1 MSTDNSRILTSDAQ
15 RSMFGI
21 HTPVKTTGK
30 LGSVMV
36 SDCQLAFPK
45 DTVKHRVGR
54 FYEMKPTTNRLASA
68 ITANTMSAAVPFRV
82 IWRYFD
88 EFISKGNFM
97 VQNGAFSVPYIQ
109 RTEDKSSD
117 QIPQVSASSLLGYAL
132 MNLSGHQG
140 ILCNYEPEVYP
151 DTAANYEHISGNAA
165 DYDFDFVDWQGVI
178 RQSARGYKSGAYIP
192 YLRSSLM
199 PRLVGDGISSNRQVN
214 VNWLYSNTKSDLVY
228 HFYSPEAIMQAQIL
242 FALQKK
248 MNPSATYEFTEGDI
262 TCLDVHIS
270 TTSGIPY
277 FVVGYGVNPV
287 RGFNSYVA
295 DNKVGTSD
303 FNSYIPSSGLWH
315 FRLDV
320 QNGTF
325 VSLTLNKDFVANAES
340 GNVPG
345 NYSYCVYNN
354 SLYMAKLCA
363 SFAITQLLNHSSLF
377 GYGSLCESFGHH
389 FFENVTLRDLYTDYV
404 DSVFD
409 FAGFWGAYD
418 PETTIP
424 VLNRN
429 LLAGIQSYSPGNP
442 NYMMN
447 MLPYAA
453 YQKII
458 TDRFLLPH
466 QILSNNTGED
476 STVDTNPYDSPYF
489 RNNMVPTVLFGKP
502 FPNVDG
508 IDWLQYQTIKWDDE
522 TSEWYLT
529 SADRSA
535 LQGSVPEKLH
545 FCIPVNQMLHLF
557 VDRGALMDMDVFTKI
572 WQKQDRNVTQLLN
585 QSSYG
590 VNADGSINAKQF
602 LMASAASKYL
612 NFGGTDQLAKDVIEN
627 QFGVNSVPDCLDR
640 VIVLDTKQNVLQVQE
655 VLNQG
660 GATDSE
666 GNSMALGDRVS
677 ICTNAIP
684 VTTCYDCFCPEFCYL
699 LDLHWFSV
707 ATERVNVPNAGVRKL
722 EVIGSDTDVRKAFQI
737 ALFPAYQSSG
747 DEMLKMSDIEAFADD
762 DDVAWTNKNNTL
774 KDGYAEYRGEWKN
787 KYEKQIVTPYP
798 QYRKG
803 RFAPS
808 LTYAYLQPT
817 PFQYDLHL
825 VDRYGDAFQIAF
837 DNFHFKKST
846 MTKLD
851 NVGIEGM

>member
-21 HTPVKTTGK
+21 HNPVKDTGK
-30 LGSVMV
+30 LGSIKV
-36 SDCQLAFPK
+36 SDCQFAFPK

-54 FYEMKPTTNRLASA
+54 FYELKPTTHRLASK
-68 ITANTMSAAVPFRV
+68 ITANTMSVAVPLRS
-82 IWRYFD
+82 IWRYYD
-88 EFISKGNFM
+88 EFISKGSHI
-97 VQNGAFSVPYIQ
+97 VQSGGLNVPYIQ
-109 RTEDKSSD
+109 QTEDKSSD
-117 QIPQVSASSLLGYAL
+117 EIPQVDAAKLLCYAL
-132 MNLSGHQG
+132 LNLSGDAG
-140 ILCNYEPEVYP
+140 KLCAYDPINTP
-151 DTAANYEHISGNAA
+151 DTTEGYEKVNGNAA
-165 DYDFDFVDWQGVI
+165 DYDFDFVDWQGI
-178 RQSARGYKSGAYIP
+178 LRPSARAYKSGAYIP

-199 PRLVGDGISSNRQVN
+199 PRLVGDGVSSNRMVN
-214 VNWLYSNTKSDLVY
+214 VNWLYDNRNADIVY
-228 HFYSPEAIMQAQIL
+228 HFYNPEAVMQAQIL
-242 FALQKK
+242 FELIKIV
-248 MNPSATYEFTEGDI
+248 NPSATFELQTGDI
-262 TCLDVHIS
+262 RCFDVHIS
-270 TTSGIPY
+270 QPDSSGRVY
-277 FVVGYGVNPV
+277 FHVGFGSHGV
-287 RGFNSYVA
+287 RGFSSLVP
-295 DNKVGTSD
+295 DELVGTSD
-303 FNSYIPSSGLWH
+303 FSGALSSSSHYLFYVNAPYGCANNIVWNENTIDSALTGSV
-315 FRLDV
+315 LGDYS
-320 QNGTF
+320 F
-325 VSLTLNKDFVANAES
+325 VNFHD
-340 GNVPG
+340 
-345 NYSYCVYNN
+345 
-354 SLYMAKLCA
+354 SLYIAKLA
-363 SFAITQLLNHSSLF
+363 TSFAITQLLNHSSLF

-429 LLAGIQSYSPGNP
+429 ILGYIRSGESGP
-442 NYMMN
+442 MMN
-447 MLPYAA
+447 MLPYVA
-453 YQKII
+453 YQKTV

-466 QILSNNTGED
+466 QILSNNSGED
-476 STVDTNPYDSPYF
+476 STLDYSKYDSPYF
-489 RNNMVPTVLFGKP
+489 RNNMVPTLLFGKP
-502 FPNVDG
+502 LEAGKN
-508 IDWLQYQTIKWDDE
+508 WLQSQTIKYFAYDGQFYRDPQE
-522 TSEWYLT
+522 
-529 SADRSA
+529 A
-535 LQGSVPEKLH
+535 SVVDAVTEDLH
-545 FCIPVNQMLHLF
+545 FRIPVMQMLHLF

-572 WQKQDRNVTQLLN
+572 WQKQDRNVTDLLN

-602 LMASAASKYL
+602 LMATAASKYL

-627 QFGVNSVPDCLDR
+627 QFGVHSVPDCLDR
-640 VIVLDTKQNVLQVQE
+640 VIVLDAKQNDLEVQE

-684 VTTCYDCFCPEFCYL
+684 VETCYDCFCPDFTYL

-722 EVIGSDTDVRKAFQI
+722 EVIGSDIDPRKAFQI

-747 DEMLKMSDIEAFADD
+747 DEMLKLADIESFAPES
-762 DDVAWTNKNNTL
+762 DVAWTNKNNTL
-774 KDGYAEYRGEWKN
+774 KDGYMEYRGEWKN

-817 PFQYDLHL
+817 PFQFDLHL

-837 DNFHFKKST
+837 DNYHYKKST

-851 NVGIEGM
+851 NIGIEGM